1 MELKIK
7 CKSCQEESYQTVYL
21 YDEQILTCGT
31 PFSDRKEY
39 TASVRGKSICPRC
52 GQLSDTQFTN
62 EIYPSEIIDLAVRR
76 YKR

>member
-21 YDEQILTCGT
+21 YDEHIIIHNI

-39 TASVRGKSICPRC
+39 IASVRGKSICPRC
-52 GQLSDTQFTN
+52 GKLSDTQFTN